1 MLTTYSFIVYPCN
14 GLNLW
19 IKKVVERF
27 RMHLSKPVS
36 TPLDHHTKL
45 SVTQALEI
53 VEERS
58 KMDQTPYANGVGS
71 IMYGMVCS
79 KPDLAHAVSMISR
92 FMGDPGSAHWVDLK
106 WTLRYLNGS
115 LQAGLRYKKIAHKE
129 AIIGYVDADFVGNV
143 DTRKSLT
150 GYVFTLYGTAIS
162 WKASQQSVVS
172 LSTIEA

>member
-1 MLTTYSFIVYPCN
+1 M
-14 GLNLW
+14 
-19 IKKVVERF
+19 
-27 RMHLSKPVS
+27 MHQCKSVS
-36 TPLDHHTKL
+36 TPLGHHTKL
-45 SVTQALEI
+45 FVIQALETA
-53 VEERS
+53 EERP
-58 KMDQTPYANGVGS
+58 KMNQTPYASGVGS

-79 KPDLAHAVSMISR
+79 RPDLAHVVSMISR
-92 FMGDPGSAHWVDLK
+92 FMEDPGSAHWEALK